1 MFKQDPRI
9 LRDLDELICTAK
21 EKYGTQFHHFYIPF
35 TLVYKEEYET
45 NEQDPDAFNAKVYVC
60 DSQPKHALAEPI
72 YYTYNN
78 DDVSELLEFLSKV
91 TRDPDIRICVML
103 TPTPVLTIFATE
115 DFPYTVELSADVLT
129 LENFGKA
136 LLNGWDLH
144 RWCTRAPLAI
154 RGQFY
159 ITPSISGSREEIP
172 PESWAQNQRNEVQSQ
187 PELKAPWKPRPHPN
201 AVEIQLDMKDT
212 PTPIPTQDSEKLPPE
227 MEEMLKTVQADVAR
241 ISTPEGLAKS
251 EELMKQ
257 TSKKLDEIFEGFQ
270 GEAARDIDVELR
282 RRLNA
287 AQAVEQEKENFIKAE
302 PQGQVIQVS
311 AGVPDGDDLEF
322 EAPAGYQATVPAD
335 MSDPLTSAIEQ
346 FNQMGL
352 SDQQEV
358 RKCLQDEGIVPSAP
372 IVSLVNLLLTLGP
385 STKKKFLDATR
396 GLENLPQLK

>member
-1 MFKQDPRI
+1 MQS
-9 LRDLDELICTAK
+9 
-21 EKYGTQFHHFYIPF
+21 
-35 TLVYKEEYET
+35 V
-45 NEQDPDAFNAKVYVC
+45 V
-60 DSQPKHALAEPI
+60 
-72 YYTYNN
+72 
-78 DDVSELLEFLSKV
+78 
-91 TRDPDIRICVML
+91 RDPEIRISLML
-103 TPTPVLTIFATE
+103 APTTVLTIYATE
-115 DFPYTVELSADVLT
+115 EFPYTIELSADVLT
-129 LENFGKA
+129 VLNFAKGICNCRD
-136 LLNGWDLH
+136 LVGWCAQH
-144 RWCTRAPLAI
+144 PRAI

-159 ITPSISGSREEIP
+159 ITPVISGSREEIS
-172 PESWAQNQRNEVQSQ
+172 PESRAQNQRNEVQSQ

-201 AVEIQLDMKDT
+201 AVEIQLDMKGT
-212 PTPIPTQDSEKLPPE
+212 PTPIPTQDSEKLSPE

-287 AQAVEQEKENFIKAE
+287 AQAVEQAKQDFIHAE

-311 AGVPDGDDLEF
+311 AGVNDGDDLEF